1 MSSSR
6 TDFVYKLFLLASI
19 FTLATCNG
27 AAYSNTWV
35 IQLDGGKTAAERI
48 AFEKDMTLLGQVGSL
63 EGFYMFKHNS
73 HPRRSRRAAE
83 DLTTDLYEHP
93 DVIWADQQII
103 KRRVK
108 REFNPHFDD
117 PDYNKQWYLHNT
129 NEVFKGYDHNVLPV
143 WEQGV
148 TGKGVVV
155 SILDDGIEYR
165 HTDLAANYDPDAS
178 YDFNSNDADPEPR
191 PTWNDENRHGTRC
204 AGEVAAVSNNSVCGV
219 GVAPGA
225 RVGGVRMLD
234 GDVTDAV
241 EGSSLSLNPQKIDL
255 YSSSW
260 GPDDDGRTVDGPA
273 HLARKAFSDGIEK
286 GRGGL
291 GSIYVWASG
300 NGGRS
305 KDSCSCDGYTN
316 SIYTLSISSAT
327 EHGSSPWYSEP
338 CASTLATT
346 FSSGGGNMRKIV
358 TTDLHGRCTDSH
370 TGTSASAPLAAGILA
385 LALEVNRNLT
395 WRDMQHL
402 VVRTSSTAK
411 LTSDDFV
418 VNAVG
423 RKVSHRFGY
432 GLLDAFALVD
442 LARRW
447 RTVPPQHVC
456 IQAPEA
462 QGRSIPGTGTLKL
475 TVETAACSNGNQ
487 FIKYLEHVQVVISL
501 TFPRRGDLT
510 MKLISPC
517 GTVAILLPQR
527 GGDSSGEGFKDWEF
541 MSTHTWGENP
551 KGIWTLE
558 VENHGSA
565 QNSGTLTNWY
575 LKMYGTAEP
584 SQPTD
589 FTKKAISACSIECL
603 DGCTGPRPDQ
613 CNECKHFKSSTNNVC
628 IDSLCQTE
636 FCKTYPFVEKFVRVV
651 LYFYFYKLYSMT

>member
-1 MSSSR
+1 MFILSSATTTLLRAIPVEVEEPIVTSQ
-6 TDFVYKLFLLASI
+6 LFLFASL

-93 DVIWADQQII
+93 NVIWADQQII

-155 SILDDGIEYR
+155 SILDD
-165 HTDLAANYDPDAS
+165 DAS

-260 GPDDDGRTVDGPA
+260 GPDDDGRT
-273 HLARKAFSDGIEK
+273 

-358 TTDLHGRCTDSH
+358 TTDLHGRS
-370 TGTSASAPLAAGILA
+370 
-385 LALEVNRNLT
+385 
-395 WRDMQHL
+395 
-402 VVRTSSTAK
+402 
-411 LTSDDFV
+411 
-418 VNAVG
+418 
-423 RKVSHRFGY
+423 
-432 GLLDAFALVD
+432 
-442 LARRW
+442 
-447 RTVPPQHVC
+447 
-456 IQAPEA
+456 
-462 QGRSIPGTGTLKL
+462 
-475 TVETAACSNGNQ
+475 ET
-487 FIKYLEHVQVVISL
+487 
-501 TFPRRGDLT
+501 
-510 MKLISPC
+510 
-517 GTVAILLPQR
+517 
-527 GGDSSGEGFKDWEF
+527 
-541 MSTHTWGENP
+541 
-551 KGIWTLE
+551 
-558 VENHGSA
+558 
-565 QNSGTLTNWY
+565 
-575 LKMYGTAEP
+575 
-584 SQPTD
+584 
-589 FTKKAISACSIECL
+589 
-603 DGCTGPRPDQ
+603 
-613 CNECKHFKSSTNNVC
+613 
-628 IDSLCQTE
+628 
-636 FCKTYPFVEKFVRVV
+636 
-651 LYFYFYKLYSMT
+651 